1 MRAVTLLALWFTVYG
16 NINKTWKKCHDMQL
30 SCIDR
35 LNNLSPILIGVSNR
49 CEFHSQLSHVR
60 TNNWPISHLAASN
73 SPYLTLSI
81 IVPCLVI
88 TSQTLNPFE

>member
-16 NINKTWKKCHDMQL
+16 NINKTWKKCHAMQL

-49 CEFHSQLSHVR
+49 CKFHRKPFQLTFTRENQLAGQFH
-60 TNNWPISHLAASN
+60 TLLHLIA
-73 SPYLTLSI
+73 LT
-81 IVPCLVI
+81 
-88 TSQTLNPFE
+88 

>member
-1 MRAVTLLALWFTVYG
+1 MRADTLLAMWFTVYG

-49 CEFHSQLSHVR
+49 CVFHIASRSNQGLSKE
-60 TNNWPISHLAASN
+60 IDCSCSN
-73 SPYLTLSI
+73 
-81 IVPCLVI
+81 
-88 TSQTLNPFE
+88 

>member
-35 LNNLSPILIGVSNR
+35 LNNLSPILIGVSNIGANFTR
-49 CEFHSQLSHVR
+49 KSFQLTFTR
-60 TNNWPISHLAASN
+60 EN
-73 SPYLTLSI
+73 
-81 IVPCLVI
+81 
-88 TSQTLNPFE
+88 Q

>member
-1 MRAVTLLALWFTVYG
+1 MHAVTLLAMWFTVYA

-49 CEFHSQLSHVR
+49 CEFRKSFQLTFTR
-60 TNNWPISHLAASN
+60 EN
-73 SPYLTLSI
+73 
-81 IVPCLVI
+81 
-88 TSQTLNPFE
+88 Q